1 MPAITMKP
9 GDVLKLEQSNG
20 QTLVVSVG
28 ENELIVTSASVG
40 SRLEMDRAAVFSMR
54 IRAEK
59 G

>member
-28 ENELIVTSASVG
+28 ENELIVAAADVG
-40 SRLEMDRAAVFSMR
+40 SRLELDREAVFSMR
-54 IRAEK
+54 VRAEK

>member
-28 ENELIVTSASVG
+28 ENELIVAAADVG
-40 SRLEMDRAAVFSMR
+40 SRLELDRAAVFSMR
-54 IRAEK
+54 VRAEK

>member
-9 GDVLKLEQSNG
+9 GDVLKLEQTNG

-28 ENELIVTSASVG
+28 EDGLIVTAASTG
-40 SRLEMDRAAVFSMR
+40 SRLELDRAAVFSMR
-54 IRAEK
+54 VSAEK

>member
-28 ENELIVTSASVG
+28 ENELIITSSSVG